1 MELHITEPVP
11 LAPHGTTVSKG
22 TGTREVLNACSLNM
36 VLAQVQAF
44 PPPPA
49 GSGVYPGKA

>member
-11 LAPHGTTVSKG
+11 LAPHGTTVSEG